1 MEDAFLKQQLERE
14 IALAE
19 VERARRLRKL
29 EEEHTQLAQE
39 VRYDTIRWMMPD
51 DAVGSSNND
60 RNQCYVTH

>member
-39 VRYDTIRWMMPD
+39 V
-51 DAVGSSNND
+51 
-60 RNQCYVTH
+60 